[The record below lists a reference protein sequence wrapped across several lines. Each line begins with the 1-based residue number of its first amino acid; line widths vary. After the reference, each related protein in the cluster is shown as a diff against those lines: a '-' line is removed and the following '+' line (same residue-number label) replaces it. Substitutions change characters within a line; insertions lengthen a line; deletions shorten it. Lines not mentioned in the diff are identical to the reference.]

1 MHSMISRR
9 VIHAYKIKGI
19 VLKRC
24 RGRVIIHGDTVA
36 SSQVIKIFLDSGM
49 RT

>member
-1 MHSMISRR
+1 MISGRMM
-9 VIHAYKIKGI
+9 HGYKIKGI

-36 SSQVIKIFLDSGM
+36 S
-49 RT
+49 

>member
-1 MHSMISRR
+1 MHSMISGRM
-9 VIHAYKIKGI
+9 IHAYKIKWI

-24 RGRVIIHGDTVA
+24 RGRVIIHADTVA